1 MKLRIT
7 FNCFRFTT
15 SSLVNLDKM
24 LGSAFINL
32 VQKGCSLLYYN
43 LHRFACG
50 TMKFFLNIQTLC
62 VPSLLTNIL
71 LPTSMDTT
79 AVFCHFK
86 CEAFFSKL
94 QALLNVSIYVSI

>member
-50 TMKFFLNIQTLC
+50 TMKFFKHTNPLC
-62 VPSLLTNIL
+62 TIPTHQHFTANFYGYYSCF
-71 LPTSMDTT
+71 LP
-79 AVFCHFK
+79 F
-86 CEAFFSKL
+86 
-94 QALLNVSIYVSI
+94 